1 MADKPAKP
9 EPKPHF
15 TQAPAAL
22 QKEYTAAL
30 DAARKKGKPDALG
43 RVDWSAINR
52 EMIAWWEKKGY
63 VFP

>member
-1 MADKPAKP
+1 MADKTPKA
-9 EPKPHF
+9 EAKPHF

-30 DAARKKGKPDALG
+30 DAARKGQKPDALG

-52 EMIAWWEKKGY
+52 AMVAWWEKKGY

>member
-1 MADKPAKP
+1 MA
-9 EPKPHF
+9 ETHPKPHF
-15 TQAPAAL
+15 TEAPEMLLRQYVAV
-22 QKEYTAAL
+22 L
-30 DAARKKGKPDALG
+30 DAARKNQKPDALG